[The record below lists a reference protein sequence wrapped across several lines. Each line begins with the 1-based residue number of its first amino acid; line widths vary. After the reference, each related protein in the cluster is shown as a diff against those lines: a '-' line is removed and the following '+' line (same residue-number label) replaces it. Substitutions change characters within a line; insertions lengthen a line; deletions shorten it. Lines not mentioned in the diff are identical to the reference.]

1 MQVKIGITF
10 HHAKITYFQMNGL
23 YASSR
28 FSKQIICGGIHF
40 SENFKYEI
48 DCLPK
53 IG

>member
-10 HHAKITYFQMNGL
+10 HRAKITYFEMNG
-23 YASSR
+23 

-40 SENFKYEI
+40 SENFKYKI
-48 DCLPK
+48 DCLPR